1 MQLWE
6 SMTIALRALTINK
19 LRTIL
24 TMLGII
30 IGVAAVIAL
39 ISIGNGVRQS
49 MNEQFTSLGT
59 NLLTISSGQGR
70 GGPGG
75 GPPGPPGSEEED
87 TSQDDLK
94 EKATE
99 PLTMK
104 DVEALSDAAQVSHI
118 AGIAPTYSVNNLSGG
133 VIYEQ
138 EEAESVTVTGVTP
151 EYETVR
157 NMSPEYGLFISQ
169 DDVAQR
175 ARVAV
180 LGYEVAQTLFG
191 NNISAIGESVRV
203 NGIRFE
209 VIGVLPESGQS
220 GFGNPDNTMLVPITT
235 AQTRLGNS
243 GAFRGSL
250 KVSNIYVEVDSQDN
264 MDFAEAQVTAVL
276 RERHRLGTEYKN
288 DFNIQNQAQ
297 LLEFGDTMATTLTAF
312 LGSIAGVSLL
322 VGGIGVMNIMLVSVT
337 ERTREIGIRK
347 AVGAKQRDILTQ
359 FLVEAMVL
367 SLFGGFLGIAV
378 GYGISQAL
386 PMVVTALDSTVVT
399 LNSILLATSFSAAI
413 GLFFGVYPATR
424 AARLRPIEALRY
436 E

>member
-6 SMTIALRALTINK
+6 SIQIALRALTVNK

-39 ISIGNGVRQS
+39 ISIGNGVRQD
-49 MNEQFTSLGT
+49 MNERFTSLGT

-75 GPPGPPGSEEED
+75 GPPGPPGSEEEEED
-87 TSQDDLK
+87 TDLK
-94 EKATE
+94 EKAAE

-104 DVEALSDAAQVSHI
+104 DVEALSDSMQVSHVV
-118 AGIAPTYSVNNLSGG
+118 GVAPTYNVNSSEG
-133 VIYEQ
+133 VIHEQ
-138 EEAESVTVTGVTP
+138 ETAKNVTITGVTA
-151 EYETVR
+151 EYESVR
-157 NMSPEYGLFISQ
+157 NMTPELGQFISQ
-169 DDVAQR
+169 ENVEQR

-180 LGYEVAQTLFG
+180 LGYEVAEKLFESYESPLG
-191 NNISAIGESVRV
+191 AIVRI
-203 NGIRFE
+203 NGISFE
-209 VIGVLPESGQS
+209 VIGVLPESGQG
-220 GFGNPDNTMLVPITT
+220 GFGNPDNTVLIPLST
-235 AQTRLGNS
+235 AQTRVGKA

-250 KVSNIYVEVDSQDN
+250 KVSSIYVEVDKQDN
-264 MDFAEAQVTAVL
+264 MDATSNEITEVL

-288 DFNIQNQAQ
+288 DFTIQNQAQ
-297 LLEFGDTMATTLTAF
+297 LLEFGNTMATTLTAF

-347 AVGAKQRDILTQ
+347 AVGAKRRDILLQ
-359 FLVEAMVL
+359 FLVEAMVI
-367 SLFGGFLGIAV
+367 SLIGGFLGIGV
-378 GYGISQAL
+378 GYSIALSL
-386 PMVVTALDSTVVT
+386 PMMISALSSTVVT
-399 LNSILLATSFSAAI
+399 PQSILLATGFSAAI

>member
-6 SMTIALRALTINK
+6 SILIALRALTVNK

-39 ISIGNGVRQS
+39 VSIGNGVRQD
-49 MNEQFTSLGT
+49 MTERFTSLGT

-75 GPPGPPGSEEED
+75 GPPGSPGSEED
-87 TSQDDLK
+87 DSQADLK
-94 EKATE
+94 EKAAE

-104 DVEALSDAAQVSHI
+104 DVETLSDPAQVTHVV
-118 AGIAPTYSVNNLSGG
+118 GVAPTYNVNASEG
-133 VIYEQ
+133 VIHEQ
-138 EEAESVTVTGVTP
+138 ETAKNVNISGVTP
-151 EYETVR
+151 DYEQVR
-157 NMSPEYGLFISQ
+157 NMTPELGQFITQ
-169 DDVAQR
+169 ENVDQR

-180 LGYEVAQTLFG
+180 LGYTVAEKLFED
-191 NNISAIGESVRV
+191 NSSAIGQTVRI
-203 NGIRFE
+203 NGITFE
-209 VIGVLPESGQS
+209 VVGVLPESGQG
-220 GFGNPDNTMLVPITT
+220 GFGNPDDMVFIPLTT
-235 AQTRLGNS
+235 AQTRLGNA

-250 KVSNIYVEVDSQDN
+250 KVSTIYLEVDNQDN
-264 MDFAEAQVTAVL
+264 MEAVSEQVTAVL
-276 RERHRLGTEYKN
+276 RERHRLGDEYKN
-288 DFNIQNQAQ
+288 DFTIQNQAQ
-297 LLEFGDTMATTLTAF
+297 LLEFGNTMATTLTAF

-347 AVGAKQRDILTQ
+347 AVGARRRDILMQ
-359 FLVEAMVL
+359 FLVEAMIL
-367 SLFGGFLGIAV
+367 SLIGGFMGIGL
-378 GYGISQAL
+378 GYGISKSLPLLVSAL
-386 PMVVTALDSTVVT
+386 QSTIVTPE
-399 LNSILLATSFSAAI
+399 SIALATGFSAAI

>member
-6 SMTIALRALTINK
+6 SITIALRALTINK

-39 ISIGNGVRQS
+39 VSIGNGVRQS
-49 MNEQFTSLGT
+49 MTEQFTSLGT
-59 NLLTISSGQGR
+59 NLLTISSGGGR

-75 GPPGPPGSEEED
+75 GPPGPPGSQDGDE
-87 TSQDDLK
+87 SQAELK

-104 DVEALSDAAQVSHI
+104 DVDALSEPAQVTHVV
-118 AGIAPTYSVNNLSGG
+118 GVAPTYSVNNLSGG

-138 EEAESVTVTGVTP
+138 KEADSVTVTGVTP
-151 EYETVR
+151 AYETVR
-157 NMSPEYGLFISQ
+157 NLSPEAGQFISQ
-169 DDVAQR
+169 EDVDQR

-180 LGYEVAQTLFG
+180 LGYEVAETLFENYG
-191 NNISAIGESVRV
+191 SPLGETVRIGGIS
-203 NGIRFE
+203 FE
-209 VIGVLPESGQS
+209 VIGVLPESGQT
-220 GFGNPDNTMLVPITT
+220 GFGNPDNTVLVPLST

-250 KVSNIYVEVDSQDN
+250 KVSNIYIEVDSQDN
-264 MDFAEAQVTAVL
+264 MDAVEDQVTAVL

-347 AVGAKQRDILTQ
+347 AVGAKRRDILLQ

-367 SLFGGFLGIAV
+367 SLIGGFMGIAV

-386 PMVVTALDSTVVT
+386 PLLVTELRSTVVT
-399 LNSILLATSFSAAI
+399 MNSILLATGFSAAI

-424 AARLRPIEALRY
+424 AAGLRPIEALRY

>member
-367 SLFGGFLGIAV
+367 SLFGGFMGIAL
-378 GYGISQAL
+378 GYGIAQAL
-386 PMVVTALDSTVVT
+386 PLVVTQLSSTVVT
-399 LNSILLATSFSAAI
+399 INSILLATSFSAAI

>member
-6 SMTIALRALTINK
+6 SISIALRALTINK

-39 ISIGNGVRQS
+39 ISIGNGVRQD
-49 MNEQFTSLGT
+49 MTEQFTRLGT

-70 GGPGG
+70 RFGPPGGPGRNQ
-75 GPPGPPGSEEED
+75 EEA
-87 TSQDDLK
+87 QANLK
-94 EKATE
+94 EKSPE

-104 DVEALSDAAQVSHI
+104 DVEALNDPSQVFHVV
-118 AGIAPTYSVNNLSGG
+118 AVAPTYNVNNDQG
-133 VIYEQ
+133 VTYEQ
-138 EEAESVTVTGVTP
+138 EEADGVSITGVTP
-151 EYETVR
+151 EYQGVR
-157 NMSPEYGLFISQ
+157 NMTLELGGFITQ
-169 DDVAQR
+169 ENVNQR

-180 LGYEVAQTLFG
+180 LGFEVAEKLFADYG
-191 NNISAIGESVRV
+191 APLGQMVRIGGV
-203 NGIRFE
+203 GFE
-209 VIGVLPESGQS
+209 VVGVLPESGQG
-220 GFGNPDNTMLVPITT
+220 GFGNPDNSVLIPLST
-235 AQTRLGNS
+235 AQTRLGRA

-250 KVSNIYVEVDSQDN
+250 RVSNIYVEVDDQSN
-264 MDFAEAQVTAVL
+264 MNAASNQITAVL
-276 RERHRLGTEYKN
+276 RERHRLGDEYRN

-297 LLEFGDTMATTLTAF
+297 LLEFGNTMATTLTAF

-347 AVGAKQRDILTQ
+347 AVGARRRDILLQ

-367 SLFGGFLGIAV
+367 SLIGGFMGIGL
-378 GYGISQAL
+378 GYGISRTL
-386 PMVVTALDSTVVT
+386 PLMITALSTTIVT
-399 LNSILLATSFSAAI
+399 VESVLLATGFSAAI